1 MVGELHCHTNLS
13 APKWIH
19 RALPS
24 PEEVVDRAVS
34 VGLDFLV
41 ITDHDS
47 FEAFEVVESYARQKG
62 LVLIPGAEVTTRPSI
77 VLRRRCHIL
86 AVGVSEGVESYI
98 PIEDTLKQI
107 KKQNGIAIAAHPFC
121 SQFAKTLY
129 IGHQVGDYA
138 FDGIEVFNSSEISE
152 DNRKSAALAT
162 VLGLPGFAGSD
173 AHSLGNIGRAR
184 VEVHIEHTKDWRN
197 IVRGLRENKF
207 EIVAREYATRG
218 FKQFFFG
225 HLFRTYSQQ

>member
-13 APKWIH
+13 VPKWVH
-19 RALPS
+19 RMLPS

-47 FEAFEVVESYARQKG
+47 FEAFEVVESYARKKG
-62 LVLIPGAEVTTRPSI
+62 LVLVPGAEITTKPST

-86 AVGVSEGVESYI
+86 AIGVTDAVKSFI
-98 PIEDTLKQI
+98 TIEDTLKQI
-107 KKQNGIAIAAHPFC
+107 KDRNGIAIAAHPFC

-173 AHSLGNIGRAR
+173 AHSLENIGKAR
-184 VEVHIEHTKDWRN
+184 VEVYIEHTKDWRN

-207 EIVAREYATRG
+207 EIVAREYATGG

-225 HLFRTYSQQ
+225 HFLRKYSQ